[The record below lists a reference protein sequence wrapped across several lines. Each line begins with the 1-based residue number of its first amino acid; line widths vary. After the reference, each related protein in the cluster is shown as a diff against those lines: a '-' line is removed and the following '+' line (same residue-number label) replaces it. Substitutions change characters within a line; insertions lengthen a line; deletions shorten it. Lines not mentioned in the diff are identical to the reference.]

1 MTNLNND
8 FMESY
13 KHLDKICKEIFNS
26 EKGITTYI
34 NVMEEIN
41 DGNRYVPL
49 WKESLYKLK
58 HYRYV
63 RNTYVHEVGTSQ
75 NDICTPDDI
84 EWLNN
89 FYKEIMQTTDPLAQ
103 YRRKKNLYRNKAVK
117 SSKSIEKQG
126 ETRMQYQ
133 NIQDTQSQSDN
144 CNNSGCLDGILKLFI
159 IMGIN
164 LAVVLFIIFM
174 IS

>member
-13 KHLDKICKEIFNS
+13 KHLDKICREIFNS
-26 EKGITTYI
+26 EKGVTTYI
-34 NVMEEIN
+34 DAMKEIN

-49 WKESLYKLK
+49 WNETLYKLK
-58 HYRYV
+58 HYRYI
-63 RNTYVHEVGTSQ
+63 RNNYVHEVGTSQ
-75 NDICTPDDI
+75 YDICTADDI

-89 FYKEIMQTTDPLAQ
+89 FYKEIIQTTDPLAQ
-103 YRRKKNLYRNKAVK
+103 YRRKKDSYRNKAVGV
-117 SSKSIEKQG
+117 SKSIETQ
-126 ETRMQYQ
+126 EENRAQYQ
-133 NIQDTQSQSDN
+133 NIQDTQFRSDN
-144 CNNSGCLDGILKLFI
+144 CNDSGCLDIILKFFI

-164 LAVVLFIIFM
+164 LVVVLFIIFI

>member
-26 EKGITTYI
+26 EKGVTTYI
-34 NVMEEIN
+34 DTMKEVN

-49 WKESLYKLK
+49 WNKTLYKLK
-58 HYRYV
+58 HYRHI
-63 RNTYVHEVGTSQ
+63 RNNYVHEVGTSQ
-75 NDICTPDDI
+75 YDICTRDDI

-89 FYKEIMQTTDPLAQ
+89 FYKEIMKTTDPLAR
-103 YRRKKNLYRNKAVK
+103 YRREKCSYKAVEDVK
-117 SSKSIEKQG
+117 YIRYTEGG
-126 ETRMQYQ
+126 EGEQLQYQ
-133 NIQDTQSQSDN
+133 NVNSKSD
-144 CNNSGCLDGILKLFI
+144 DGEGLRLLNIILKFLI

-164 LAVVLFIIFM
+164 LAVVLFIMLM